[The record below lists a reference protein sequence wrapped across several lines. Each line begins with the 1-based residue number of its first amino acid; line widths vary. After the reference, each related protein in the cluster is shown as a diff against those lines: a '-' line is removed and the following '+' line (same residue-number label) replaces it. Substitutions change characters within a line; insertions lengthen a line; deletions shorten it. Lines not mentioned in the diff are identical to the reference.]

1 MYFALR
7 QARQQR
13 TRRQSQPRTPLF
25 LERLESRAML
35 TAAATPDFT
44 TEADCVIVWES
55 ETRNY
60 EVESA
65 LATPAAEPVAFDW
78 CLFIKDDF
86 QYADDF
92 QYTDDFRCMFDL
104 PTIGFVPHADDFL
117 YTDDSLSTEDYP
129 ELAPRTPDSWVP
141 LALANAATAKSDY
154 AVDQNEIAF
163 PPEATAIP
171 AGMAWALSLYGV
183 ADTAPP
189 PLLTRPLRIAFHSN
203 AFVAQ
208 EPTASEPDTTCLMPL
223 MQVDSSAQELAAD
236 ARPLQLMLSQ
246 DTPDGTL
253 VEPLTSQLSIGLLET
268 PHRSG
273 DRVASLRIA
282 TTLRE

>member
-1 MYFALR
+1 
-7 QARQQR
+7 
-13 TRRQSQPRTPLF
+13 
-25 LERLESRAML
+25 ML
-35 TAAATPDFT
+35 TAAAAPDFT
-44 TEADCVIVWES
+44 TEADCLIVWES
-55 ETRNY
+55 ETGSY

-78 CLFIKDDF
+78 CLFPK
-86 QYADDF
+86 DDF

-129 ELAPRTPDSWVP
+129 EHVPRTPDSWAT
-141 LALANAATAKSDY
+141 LALGYEATAKSDY

-183 ADTAPP
+183 ADTASR

-203 AFVAQ
+203 AFVTQ
-208 EPTASEPDTTCLMPL
+208 EPIAPEPDATCLMPL
-223 MQVDSSAQELAAD
+223 MEVHSSTTELAVD
-236 ARPLQLMLSQ
+236 GRPLQLMLSQ
-246 DTPDGTL
+246 DAPDGTL
-253 VEPLTSQLSIGLLET
+253 VEPLTSKLSIGLLET

-273 DRVASLRIA
+273 DRVASLRST

>member
-1 MYFALR
+1 MYFAR
-7 QARQQR
+7 GQARQQR
-13 TRRQSQPRTPLF
+13 TRRQSQPRMPLF

-55 ETRNY
+55 ETGNY

-65 LATPAAEPVAFDW
+65 LATPAAEPVPFDW
-78 CLFIKDDF
+78 YLFLK
-86 QYADDF
+86 DDF

-104 PTIGFVPHADDFL
+104 PTIHFVPHADDFL

-129 ELAPRTPDSWVP
+129 EHARRTPDSWVP
-141 LALANAATAKSDY
+141 LALGYAATAKSDY
-154 AVDQNEIAF
+154 AVDQNAITF
-163 PPEATAIP
+163 PPETPAIP

-183 ADTAPP
+183 ADTASH

-223 MQVDSSAQELAAD
+223 MQVDSSTQELAAD
-236 ARPLQLMLSQ
+236 ARLLQLMLSQ
-246 DTPDGTL
+246 DAPDGTL
-253 VEPLTSQLSIGLLET
+253 VEPLTSQLSIGLVET

-273 DRVASLRIA
+273 DRVASLRST

>member
-1 MYFALR
+1 M
-7 QARQQR
+7 
-13 TRRQSQPRTPLF
+13 
-25 LERLESRAML
+25 
-35 TAAATPDFT
+35 
-44 TEADCVIVWES
+44 
-55 ETRNY
+55 
-60 EVESA
+60 
-65 LATPAAEPVAFDW
+65 
-78 CLFIKDDF
+78 
-86 QYADDF
+86 
-92 QYTDDFRCMFDL
+92 
-104 PTIGFVPHADDFL
+104 
-117 YTDDSLSTEDYP
+117 
-129 ELAPRTPDSWVP
+129 P

-183 ADTAPP
+183 ADTASP

-203 AFVAQ
+203 AFVAT
-208 EPTASEPDTTCLMPL
+208 EPTASELDTTCLMPL

-236 ARPLQLMLSQ
+236 A
-246 DTPDGTL
+246 PDGTL

-273 DRVASLRIA
+273 DRVASLRST

>member
-1 MYFALR
+1 MYFAR
-7 QARQQR
+7 GQARQQR
-13 TRRQSQPRTPLF
+13 TRRQSQPRMPLF

-55 ETRNY
+55 EAGKY

-65 LATPAAEPVAFDW
+65 LATPAAEPVPFDW
-78 CLFIKDDF
+78 YLFLN
-86 QYADDF
+86 DDF

-104 PTIGFVPHADDFL
+104 PTIHFVPHADDFL

-129 ELAPRTPDSWVP
+129 EHARRTPDSWVP
-141 LALANAATAKSDY
+141 LALAYAATAKSDY
-154 AVDQNEIAF
+154 AVDQNAIAF
-163 PPEATAIP
+163 PPETPAIP

-183 ADTAPP
+183 ADTASP
-189 PLLTRPLRIAFHSN
+189 PLLTRPLRIPFHSN

-273 DRVASLRIA
+273 DRVASLRST

>member
-25 LERLESRAML
+25 LERLESREML
-35 TAAATPDFT
+35 TAAAAPDFT
-44 TEADCVIVWES
+44 TEADCLIVWES
-55 ETRNY
+55 ETGSY

-78 CLFIKDDF
+78 CLFPK
-86 QYADDF
+86 DDF

-208 EPTASEPDTTCLMPL
+208 EPTSSEPDTTCLMPL

-236 ARPLQLMLSQ
+236 ARLLQLMLSQ
-246 DTPDGTL
+246 DAPDGTL
-253 VEPLTSQLSIGLLET
+253 VESLTSQLSIGLLEA

-273 DRVASLRIA
+273 DRVASLRST

>member
-1 MYFALR
+1 MYLVRR

-13 TRRQSQPRTPLF
+13 TRRKSQPRMPLF

-55 ETRNY
+55 ETGNY

-65 LATPAAEPVAFDW
+65 LATPAAEPVPFDW
-78 CLFIKDDF
+78 CLFLK
-86 QYADDF
+86 DDF

-104 PTIGFVPHADDFL
+104 PTIGFLPHADDFL

-129 ELAPRTPDSWVP
+129 EHTHGTPDSWVP
-141 LALANAATAKSDY
+141 LALGYAATAKSDY
-154 AVDQNEIAF
+154 DVDQNAIAF
-163 PPEATAIP
+163 PPETPAIP

-183 ADTAPP
+183 ADTASP

-203 AFVAQ
+203 AFVAT

-236 ARPLQLMLSQ
+236 ARLLQLILSQ
-246 DTPDGTL
+246 DAPDGTL
-253 VEPLTSQLSIGLLET
+253 VESLTSQLSIGLLET

-273 DRVASLRIA
+273 DRVASLRST

>member
-1 MYFALR
+1 MYLVRR

-13 TRRQSQPRTPLF
+13 TRRKSQPRMPLF

-44 TEADCVIVWES
+44 TEADCLIVWES
-55 ETRNY
+55 ETGNY

-78 CLFIKDDF
+78 CLFLKDDF
-86 QYADDF
+86 K
-92 QYTDDFRCMFDL
+92 YTDDFRCMFDL
-104 PTIGFVPHADDFL
+104 PTIGFLPHADDFL
-117 YTDDSLSTEDYP
+117 YTDDSLSTEDYREHTP
-129 ELAPRTPDSWVP
+129 GTPDNWMP
-141 LALANAATAKSDY
+141 LALAYAATAKSDY
-154 AVDQNEIAF
+154 AVDQNAIAF
-163 PPEATAIP
+163 PPETTAIP

-183 ADTAPP
+183 TDTASP

-203 AFVAQ
+203 AFVAT

-223 MQVDSSAQELAAD
+223 MEVDSSAQDLAAD
-236 ARPLQLMLSQ
+236 APPLQLMLSQ
-246 DTPDGTL
+246 NTPDGTL

-273 DRVASLRIA
+273 DRVASLRST

>member
-25 LERLESRAML
+25 LERLESREML
-35 TAAATPDFT
+35 TAAAAPDFT
-44 TEADCVIVWES
+44 TEADCLIVWES
-55 ETRNY
+55 ETGSY

-78 CLFIKDDF
+78 CLFPK
-86 QYADDF
+86 DDF

-236 ARPLQLMLSQ
+236 ARLLQLMLSQ
-246 DTPDGTL
+246 DAPDGTL
-253 VEPLTSQLSIGLLET
+253 VESLTSQLSIGLLEA

>member
-1 MYFALR
+1 MYFAR
-7 QARQQR
+7 GQARQQR
-13 TRRQSQPRTPLF
+13 TRRQSQPRMPLF

-55 ETRNY
+55 ETGNY

-65 LATPAAEPVAFDW
+65 LATPAAEPVPFDW
-78 CLFIKDDF
+78 YLFLK
-86 QYADDF
+86 DDF

-104 PTIGFVPHADDFL
+104 PTIHFVPHADDFL

-129 ELAPRTPDSWVP
+129 EHARRTPDSWVP
-141 LALANAATAKSDY
+141 LALAYAATAKSDY
-154 AVDQNEIAF
+154 AVDQNAITF
-163 PPEATAIP
+163 PPETPAIP
-171 AGMAWALSLYGV
+171 AGMAWALTLYGV
-183 ADTAPP
+183 ADTASP

-246 DTPDGTL
+246 DAPDGTL
-253 VEPLTSQLSIGLLET
+253 VEPLTSQLSIGLVET

-273 DRVASLRIA
+273 DRVASLRST